1 MAVVQTRQRSS
12 PWGWSILMVLCAFL
26 VINGIWLF
34 FSVGSPVVFEG
45 DTGVSL
51 SELQAA
57 YPTVAA
63 VMERRGQNISVLLMG
78 LGVLAFV
85 VAFAGLKMGSVW
97 AWNALWALVL
107 ALAAIAALTLT
118 EGRADLGIY
127 YLLLALIAASAQ
139 LLARKGLRG

>member
-1 MAVVQTRQRSS
+1 
-12 PWGWSILMVLCAFL
+12 
-26 VINGIWLF
+26 
-34 FSVGSPVVFEG
+34 
-45 DTGVSL
+45 
-51 SELQAA
+51 
-57 YPTVAA
+57 